1 MGELSNQRGLV
12 RSSRISSRGLAPR
25 RLGLSSGKNGNAS
38 KLIDAA
44 IWIFIVAGF
53 SIVTSVFYVFGLSVG
68 LNFEFRIYFGIKD
81 YLEVT
86 PYWLG
91 PFLVTVI
98 VLMVIFYGVKYLK
111 DKDFFR
117 LKREPGQKWLP
128 LFVHRLG
135 VVHSILAA
143 SIVCF
148 GASFVLGLF
157 LFFIIAPTLAFAG
170 LLVLAA
176 TSGLYWVL
184 NTKVSEGFGGSLVGK
199 IRSQPFLW
207 RGVKL
212 VLNAGLYAALLGG
225 MWEPVAFWNKPIST
239 IYLAGSNFEV
249 QGRVLFSLTQYLMTM
264 REDGTVVAIPVT
276 KVDRIE
282 TLRNQTIGSKP
293 APTPTLIQTTTPTPL
308 STPTPTPNTKLS
320 SPAETSLP
328 VSATPAPRLSP
339 VSTPTL
345 APSPKRGRSP
355 G

>member
-1 MGELSNQRGLV
+1 LFRG
-12 RSSRISSRGLAPR
+12 
-25 RLGLSSGKNGNAS
+25 
-38 KLIDAA
+38 
-44 IWIFIVAGF
+44 
-53 SIVTSVFYVFGLSVG
+53 
-68 LNFEFRIYFGIKD
+68 
-81 YLEVT
+81 
-86 PYWLG
+86 
-91 PFLVTVI
+91 
-98 VLMVIFYGVKYLK
+98 
-111 DKDFFR
+111 
-117 LKREPGQKWLP
+117 
-128 LFVHRLG
+128 
-135 VVHSILAA
+135 
-143 SIVCF
+143 IVCF
-148 GASFVLGLF
+148 GLIPVFPHRPDARFCRIVGIGSNLGSNW
-157 LFFIIAPTLAFAG
+157 I
-170 LLVLAA
+170 
-176 TSGLYWVL
+176 L

-308 STPTPTPNTKLS
+308 SMPTPTPNTKLS